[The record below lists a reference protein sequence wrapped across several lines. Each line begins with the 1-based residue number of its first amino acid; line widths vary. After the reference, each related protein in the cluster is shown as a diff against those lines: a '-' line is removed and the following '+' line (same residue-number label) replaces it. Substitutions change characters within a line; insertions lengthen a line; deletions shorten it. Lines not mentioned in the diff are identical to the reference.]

1 MTPRNL
7 SASSPPAIIPITG
20 DYLIFS
26 VGPKIPDSDQSLE
39 KILRANYAE
48 DAVFRAER
56 IILHP
61 EYVKGERDQADIA
74 LIEVDREIQFVAG
87 KVGPICLPGPGFRDS
102 DTEAQVLGWGL
113 LYEEDMVT
121 MRLAGCLTNG
131 VGPEK
136 FEPCRRRFLHQ
147 GEMLIVNQDWG
158 CITDSPP
165 VTQK

>member
-1 MTPRNL
+1 MTLLSL
-7 SASSPPAIIPITG
+7 SASSPRAIIPITG
-20 DYLIFS
+20 YPKAAFF
-26 VGPKIPDSDQSLE
+26 VGPYSCDQSLE

-48 DAVFRAER
+48 DAVFRAEK

-61 EYVKGERDQADIA
+61 EYVKGKRDQADIA

-87 KVGPICLPGPGFRDS
+87 KVGPICLPGPRFRDS
-102 DTEAQVLGWGL
+102 NTKAQVLGWGL
-113 LYEEDMVT
+113 LYEEDMDT

-147 GEMLIVNQDWG
+147 GEMMIVNQDWG
-158 CITDSPP
+158 CIPDNPP
-165 VTQK
+165 VTLK